1 MGEGRWKKQEAAR
14 EGEKEEAIKDRR
26 GDTKRTW
33 RKGEEEEKDGGQIGR
48 GRERQSPRRRRSQ
61 NTTLH
66 TVAQVEE
73 LGESQTLSKR
83 TEGKKEDG
91 NGKQE
96 LGGKASSG

>member
-61 NTTLH
+61 NTTLLLLKSRSWANPKRFPNAPRGRKK
-66 TVAQVEE
+66 TAAADRRGEKLPPVE
-73 LGESQTLSKR
+73 G
-83 TEGKKEDG
+83 
-91 NGKQE
+91 
-96 LGGKASSG
+96 